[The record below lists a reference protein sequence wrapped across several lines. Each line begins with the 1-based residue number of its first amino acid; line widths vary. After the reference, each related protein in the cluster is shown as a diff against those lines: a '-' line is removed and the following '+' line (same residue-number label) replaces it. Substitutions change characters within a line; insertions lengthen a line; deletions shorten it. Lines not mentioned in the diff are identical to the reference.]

1 MATIPAP
8 STTRTQSTTSTQATR
23 TTSPATCN
31 SINIPDYNTLRQDNL
46 YKITTY
52 YSELLGSYTQSYKDY
67 STQIASSNVND
78 RLYAKN
84 TLKPKV
90 DNYNQQIINLS
101 EKMINNVNQDTD
113 LIMEQKN
120 ELTTKTRQI
129 DNLIENI
136 TLLKDKDNEMSVLTG
151 ARKDSLYSAQNSK
164 EDMTFYTWVYIGICV
179 LLVFIVIGII
189 IYIVFNNYT
198 NTGTSNN
205 NIHKNIITNQK

>member
-1 MATIPAP
+1 MATVPAP
-8 STTRTQSTTSTQATR
+8 STTFSQSTISTQAAR
-23 TTSPATCN
+23 TTSPETCN

-46 YKITTY
+46 HKITTY
-52 YSELLGSYTQSYKDY
+52 YGELLASYTKSYKDY
-67 STQIASSNVND
+67 TTQTASANVND

-164 EDMTFYTWVYIGICV
+164 EDMTFYSWVYIGICV
-179 LLVFIVIGII
+179 LLLFIVIGII
-189 IYIVFNNYT
+189 IYIVFTNYSNS
-198 NTGTSNN
+198 NTGSSNN
-205 NIHKNIITNQK
+205 NIHKNIIYK